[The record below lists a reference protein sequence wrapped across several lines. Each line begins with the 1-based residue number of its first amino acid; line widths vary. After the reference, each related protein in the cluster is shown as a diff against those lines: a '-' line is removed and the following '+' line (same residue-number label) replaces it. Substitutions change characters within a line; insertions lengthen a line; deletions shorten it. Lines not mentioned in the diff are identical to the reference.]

1 MSKQYKILRNHEDI
15 ELNGKIFYIPD
26 KFLEHKYFPLEH
38 KKLYK
43 YIIALLLDNYISKT
57 PETDCKLSKTRLSGL
72 ITIAD
77 KIIAY
82 LTTGKIYINTSQLTN
97 LEKDII
103 NRIPD
108 SIVNQINILITE
120 KLDS

>member
-1 MSKQYKILRNHEDI
+1 MSKQYKILRTHEDI

-43 YIIALLLDNYISKT
+43 YVIALLLDNYITKI
-57 PETDCKLSKTRLSGL
+57 PDTDFKLSKTRLAG
-72 ITIAD
+72 IINIAD
-77 KIIAY
+77 KIIAF
-82 LTTGKIYINTSQLTN
+82 LTTGKIYINTSQLTS

-103 NRIPD
+103 NKIPD
-108 SIVNQINILITE
+108 SIINQINILITE
-120 KLDS
+120 KLD